1 MLTLELLTSKQMLQ
15 VSDINNVPQQYFKLL
30 TKLGLRSF
38 FMYLVAIAWMYVV
51 LMMSVAEAASPNGSL
66 LGAFTTL
73 VFYGALPLG
82 IVLYIMGTPGR
93 KRARRAQEAAQAQNA
108 AASVQPD
115 ASGHA
120 APGVAGE
127 GAEPAADAPVRK
139 ES

>member
-30 TKLGLRSF
+30 TKLGL
-38 FMYLVAIAWMYVV
+38 YVV

-93 KRARRAQEAAQAQNA
+93 KRARRAQEAAQEQNA

-127 GAEPAADAPVRK
+127 GAGPAADAPVRK